1 MSLHSG
7 RLNWLVRYQDEEVR
21 DDVCELVS
29 NCSADA
35 GHDERVPIR
44 SLGTASD
51 VIFNFLGE
59 INTDAAKD
67 T

>member
-1 MSLHSG
+1 MVGSSG
-7 RLNWLVRYQDEEVR
+7 LSRYQDEEVR
-21 DDVCELVS
+21 DDARELFP

-35 GHDERVPIR
+35 GHDDRVPIR
-44 SLGTASD
+44 SLGIAAD

-59 INTDAAKD
+59 INADAAKD

>member
-1 MSLHSG
+1 M
-7 RLNWLVRYQDEEVR
+7 
-21 DDVCELVS
+21 CELVS

-44 SLGTASD
+44 SLGIASD

-59 INTDAAKD
+59 INADAAKD

>member
-1 MSLHSG
+1 MVGSSG
-7 RLNWLVRYQDEEVR
+7 LSRYQDEEVR
-21 DDVCELVS
+21 DDARELVS

-35 GHDERVPIR
+35 GHDDRVPIR
-44 SLGTASD
+44 SLGIAAD

-59 INTDAAKD
+59 INADAAKD